1 MTQVSSR
8 ATGAQTPLGLNHL
21 VLNVRDI
28 EASHI
33 FWTECLGFKHV
44 GSFRRPDSSDRER
57 ARMRFYSGERN
68 GKLTHHDI
76 ALIEEPALARQP
88 AAQHQVFNHVAITY
102 PDRETWEAQIAFLAS
117 RGVALARRV
126 ERGATNSIHLEDP
139 DGNEIELVFELPRE
153 LWEHDIDAAL
163 NHAVAR
169 PISG

>member
-1 MTQVSSR
+1 MTQESSR
-8 ATGAQTPLGLNHL
+8 ALYAQTPLGLNHL

-28 EASHI
+28 DAAHT
-33 FWTECLGFKHV
+33 FWTECLGFKQV
-44 GSFRRPDSSDRER
+44 GSFRRPGSDGSER
-57 ARMRFYSGERN
+57 TSMRFYSGQRD

-76 ALIEEPALARQP
+76 AFIEVPELARQT
-88 AAQHQVFNHVAITY
+88 AGGRHVFNHVAITY
-102 PDRETWEAQIAFLAS
+102 ADRESWEAQIAFLAA
-117 RGVALARRV
+117 RGVTLSRRV

-153 LWEHDIDAAL
+153 RWEHDIDAAL